1 VTDLVRRCP
10 RLDPHWLSVWLLFQ
24 PLSIVR
30 VFGTNCGLNEETVWL
45 IWLASLRG
53 ALSVMQAW
61 RFERLSFDPF
71 PLLQDGFIAPE
82 VDVRL
87 RDVVRALVVALMIVM
102 IDKGSEIFRQ
112 TALRAQ
118 AHAND
123 TQRRAQARVLE
134 SQKIIK
140 ACGGECGG
148 EKNQNLLNHC
158 YEAIF

>member
-1 VTDLVRRCP
+1 
-10 RLDPHWLSVWLLFQ
+10 
-24 PLSIVR
+24 
-30 VFGTNCGLNEETVWL
+30 
-45 IWLASLRG
+45 
-53 ALSVMQAW
+53 MQAW
-61 RFERLSFDPF
+61 RFERLSFGPF

-140 ACGGECGG
+140 TCGGECGG
-148 EKNQNLLNHC
+148 EKTK
-158 YEAIF
+158 IF

>member
-61 RFERLSFDPF
+61 RFERLSFGPF

-123 TQRRAQARVLE
+123 TQPRVC
-134 SQKIIK
+134 KC
-140 ACGGECGG
+140 ACLKVKKQSRPVGANVEA
-148 EKNQNLLNHC
+148 KKKPKSFKPLL
-158 YEAIF
+158 